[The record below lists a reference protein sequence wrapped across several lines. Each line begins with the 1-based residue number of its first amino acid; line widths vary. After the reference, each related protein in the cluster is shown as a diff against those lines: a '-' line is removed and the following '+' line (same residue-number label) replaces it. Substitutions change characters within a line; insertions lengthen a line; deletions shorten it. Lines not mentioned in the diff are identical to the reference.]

1 MDGEEQKTTG
11 AGAQR
16 NDGGVKAGQGEG
28 QQAQQGT
35 DQGKGTAKNDVDV
48 SAVKAQAVQSLLQGI
63 GVSDEESLKGII
75 EEHRKQKES
84 QMSDIEKKDAEITK
98 LTKELVNER
107 ELRIMA
113 EAKIQGIKL
122 GANKDLIDDLVIIAK
137 SKVTKDKDITV
148 VLSEMKEAGAIYFKA
163 EESQDV
169 KPKGKAANATGLD
182 LQGGAG
188 KKKDDKAD
196 ALLSGLF
203 EKKERP
209 KSRYFK
215 N

>member
-1 MDGEEQKTTG
+1 MDGKEKTTG
-11 AGAQR
+11 AGAQV
-16 NDGGVKAGQGEG
+16 NDGGAVGTEQG
-28 QQAQQGT
+28 AQQ
-35 DQGKGTAKNDVDV
+35 QQQQQQVKEQKVDV
-48 SAVKAQAVQSLLQGI
+48 GAVKAQAIQSLLQGM

-75 EEHRKQKES
+75 EEHKKQKES
-84 QMSDIEKKDAEITK
+84 QMSDVEKKDAEIVR

-122 GANKDLIDDLVIIAK
+122 GANRELIDDLVIVAK
-137 SKVTKDKDITV
+137 SKVTKDKDISV
-148 VLSEMKEAGAIYFKA
+148 ILSEMKEAGAIYFKA
-163 EESQDV
+163 EEPQGT

-182 LQGGAG
+182 LQTGAE
-188 KKKDDKAD
+188 KKKDDKTD
-196 ALLSGLF
+196 PLLSGLF
-203 EKKERP
+203 DKKERP